1 MLIKQKYEISP
12 RRENLK
18 FCSKKKLM
26 YSKIYIFA
34 LGILVLTSSKMGV
47 RDTNAEF
54 ALFERT

>member
-1 MLIKQKYEISP
+1 
-12 RRENLK
+12 
-18 FCSKKKLM
+18 M

-54 ALFERT
+54 ALFERAGKLRSRFLFSTGKR